1 MKNTKKKIIVACVSV
16 LAVLL
21 AALIAGAVYFRSNY
35 VLLEGKYYK
44 KDIDVLP
51 ILNMNYVNINE
62 LNMCTELEAVD
73 LYASDNSTFEKLRA
87 FENLSDFEIS
97 YPKSK
102 LSGPAMEKIS
112 MFPNLKMLWFW
123 SSDFD
128 LTGINSE
135 SLERISI
142 NFGDI
147 TDANL
152 NEMNNCPSLTELHL
166 NQVAMDDCLI
176 VEVDEETS
184 EKICTMTD
192 SSFLS
197 DLDNIKWLVMMNIF
211 VEDISG
217 IGEMDSLEIFT
228 VDEGCIS
235 GDKKR
240 ALEDMGIMV
249 VEETY

>member
-1 MKNTKKKIIVACVSV
+1 MKNTKKKIIISCVSV

-21 AALIAGAVYFRSNY
+21 AALITGAVYFRSNY

-62 LNMCTELEAVD
+62 LNMCTELETVD

-87 FENLSDFEIS
+87 FEKMTDLNIS
-97 YPKSK
+97 YPKSL
-102 LSGPAMEKIS
+102 LSGPAMEKLS
-112 MFPNLKMLWFW
+112 MFANLKRIYFW

-128 LTGINSE
+128 LTGLKNE
-135 SLERISI
+135 SLERITI

-147 TDANL
+147 TNANL
-152 NEMNNCPSLTELHL
+152 NEINNCPSLTELYL
-166 NQVAMDDCLI
+166 NLVAMDGCLI

-184 EKICTMTD
+184 EKMCTMTD

-197 DLDNIKWLVMMNIF
+197 DLDNIKLLVIRNTYI
-211 VEDISG
+211 EDISH
-217 IGEMDSLEIFT
+217 IDEMDSLETFI

-235 GDKKR
+235 KKDKWTLANK
-240 ALEDMGIMV
+240 GISV
-249 VEETY
+249 LEETN

>member
-1 MKNTKKKIIVACVSV
+1 MKNTKKKIIIACVSV
-16 LAVLL
+16 LAVLFV
-21 AALIAGAVYFRSNY
+21 AVIAGAVYFRANY

-62 LNMCTELEAVD
+62 LNMCTELETVD
-73 LYASDNSTFEKLRA
+73 LYASDNSTFENLRA
-87 FENLSDFEIS
+87 FEKLTELNIS
-97 YPKSK
+97 HPQSQ
-102 LSGPAMEKIS
+102 LNGPAMEKIN
-112 MFPNLKMLWFW
+112 MFPNLKRIYSW

-128 LTGINSE
+128 FTGINSE
-135 SLERISI
+135 SLERITI

-152 NEMNNCPSLTELHL
+152 NEINNCPSLTELYL
-166 NQVAMDDCLI
+166 NLVALDNCLI

-184 EKICTMTD
+184 EKMCTMTD

-197 DLDNIKWLVMMNIF
+197 DLDNIKRLVLMNIF

-217 IGEMDSLEIFT
+217 IGEMDSLETFI

-235 GDKKR
+235 KKDKWTLANK
-240 ALEDMGIMV
+240 GISV
-249 VEETY
+249 LEETY